1 MKISI
6 RSFAV
11 STALALLTVG
21 VSVSAAEF
29 ILDSEAGSQAKRLG
43 NSDVVLVGF
52 SGSGDITD
60 SQVDINYD
68 PAMVTVSVKALG
80 AAGCSNPKA
89 GLIRV
94 VSPDMGGKALGD
106 KVGAYCQITVKAVKG
121 MLPANALRASNAFC
135 SGAGGAQKAC
145 ESEATSSK

>member
-1 MKISI
+1 MKTSI
-6 RSFAV
+6 RSIVV
-11 STALALLTVG
+11 SSAFSLLAIG
-21 VSVSAAEF
+21 FSASAAEF

-52 SGSGDITD
+52 SGSADITD
-60 SQVDINYD
+60 SQVDISYD
-68 PAMVTVSVKALG
+68 PKLVTVSVKALG

-106 KVGAYCQITVKAVKG
+106 KVGAYCQITVKAING
-121 MLPANALRASNAFC
+121 MLPPNALRASNAYC
-135 SGAGGAQKAC
+135 SGTGGAQKSC
-145 ESEATSSK
+145 ESEATASK